1 MVQAV
6 SAYKIENTAAPP
18 AGFTPAPS
26 SGYTAT
32 PPADHTAALPIRSRV
47 AGSTAARRQSLRP
60 NPRARLGRL
69 SLGWL
74 LPLGLLSLWAL
85 AAERGWA
92 PPQILPPPRL
102 VLDTIV
108 DLVKS
113 GDLLLNYAISLGRVT
128 AGFLLGSAIGAVL
141 GVAMGLSRRVEQYLY
156 PTFNALSQV
165 PVLGW
170 LPLAMMLFGI
180 GESLKIAIIAQ
191 ASLVPVAINV
201 LTGIRRVP
209 GQYVDVA
216 RVFEFS
222 RAQYLRKVVLPATV
236 PSLFVGV
243 RYGLTLAWLSL
254 VTVELLASSEGLGF
268 LIVWGRQLFQLD
280 LVLAAIISVGVVGL
294 LLDKGLA
301 KLESKLLRWR
311 PEATWGVSEA
321 GSR

>member
-1 MVQAV
+1 MVQAI
-6 SAYKIENTAAPP
+6 SAYKLEEPGASSAGALAPLH
-18 AGFTPAPS
+18 S
-26 SGYTAT
+26 
-32 PPADHTAALPIRSRV
+32 V
-47 AGSTAARRQSLRP
+47 RP
-60 NPRARLGRL
+60 NIRARLGRL

-74 LPLGLLSLWAL
+74 LPIGLLSLWTL

-92 PPQILPPPRL
+92 PPQLLPPPRM
-102 VLDTIV
+102 VLETVI
-108 DLVKS
+108 DLAKS
-113 GDLLLNYAISLGRVT
+113 GDLLLNYGISLARVT
-128 AGFLLGSAIGAVL
+128 AGFALGSALGALL
-141 GVAMGLSRRVEQYLY
+141 GVVMGLSRRVEQYLY

-170 LPLAMMLFGI
+170 LPLAMMVFGI
-180 GESLKIAIIAQ
+180 GESLKIVIIAQ

-209 GQYVDVA
+209 VQYIDVA

-280 LVLAAIISVGVVGL
+280 LVLAAILSVGVVGL

-301 KLESKLLRWR
+301 TLETKLLRWR
-311 PEATWGVSEA
+311 PEASWGADGA